1 MKSDP
6 HLLFGDLCPLYPR
19 SHVPLLYVPRHAVDL
34 DGLGHV
40 DHVVAGQLLADLD
53 LLEGDD
59 TGYAAEDGVA
69 DGVPLAVGRE
79 GVVDLVAAGRA
90 VVRERDAL
98 GREVHVVRGHALEKK
113 YAFYW
118 TSRTAVR

>member
-53 LLEGDD
+53 PLEGDD
-59 TGYAAEDGVA
+59 AGDAAEDGVA

-98 GREVHVVRGHALEKK
+98 GREVHVVRGHALEKEIIMP
-113 YAFYW
+113 FIG
-118 TSRTAVR
+118 RLLV